1 MRYST
6 TRQTLAAT
14 AAAALALSL
23 AACSDDDVD
32 TTEPAPPATSEPA
45 PEPTEE
51 PTTEEAPSDE
61 TPSEDPTTEEPP
73 AEETPSDDAPTEESP
88 SEDQGDDEGDGSGD
102 AGSAHPTDVPG
113 SVELFGAIA
122 TVQDAHP
129 DAQVVAVSH
138 NDTSEYPEEPE
149 GNGTVVEAVSGDQ
162 LLTITLDPSGAVV
175 DETSTPADSEILGH
189 LDVAALTIDDAI
201 ELALA
206 ETSLG
211 GGEFIL
217 HSVSLTAVW
226 EGDAAWNFLFYGPHD
241 FSVVYDAVTGENVS
255 PVG

>member
-1 MRYST
+1 MSHSLS
-6 TRQTLAAT
+6 RQVVPVSAV
-14 AAAALALSL
+14 ALALSL
-23 AACSDDDVD
+23 AACSSDDDTD
-32 TTEPAPPATSEPA
+32 ATEPEPPATSEPA

-51 PTTEEAPSDE
+51 PSEEAPTEEA
-61 TPSEDPTTEEPP
+61 PSEDPTTEEPP
-73 AEETPSDDAPTEESP
+73 AEETPSDEPPAEEAPS
-88 SEDQGDDEGDGSGD
+88 DDEEDDGED

-113 SVELFGAIA
+113 SAELFGAIA
-122 TVQDAHP
+122 TVQATYP
-129 DAQVVAVSH
+129 DAEVVAVSH
-138 NDTSEYPEEPE
+138 NDTTEFPEEPE

-175 DETSTPADSEILGH
+175 DETSAPADAEILGH
-189 LDVAALTIDDAI
+189 LDVATLTIDDAI
-201 ELALA
+201 DLAIE

-217 HSVSLTAVW
+217 HSLSLTEVW
-226 EGDAAWNFLFYGPHD
+226 EGDAAWNFLFYGAHD